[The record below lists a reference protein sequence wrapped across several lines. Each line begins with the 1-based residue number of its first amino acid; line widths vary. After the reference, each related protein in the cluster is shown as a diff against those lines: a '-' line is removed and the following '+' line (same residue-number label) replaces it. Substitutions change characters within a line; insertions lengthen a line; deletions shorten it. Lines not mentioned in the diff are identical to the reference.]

1 MPHRKKI
8 LLSDSN
14 EAFSML
20 LTDSLR
26 ERGNFHVFHA
36 KDEDETT
43 KALHR
48 HRPHVLLLDFLL
60 PHKGGF
66 HVMQHLR
73 EDGYKISTI
82 FMTALPTHRVI
93 EEAYRL
99 GASFVLPKPFTAR
112 ALVERIHDA
121 LHSDRPLFAH
131 IKNSDRH
138 LKVSCCSPRWR
149 SFIYEAY
156 SILSGLSREAAFQPM
171 FHQFRSVAAR
181 FAEPTADNG
190 TDQGHS
196 PSPFQSGCRSRRWPA
211 RHRAYWQRANFFTV
225 PLTGC
230 GSHNVP
236 LRLSSPA
243 FRPGRFLIR
252 GLDLTFPRTAATGT
266 QRSALSCSRWRSRT
280 AHRRCRR

>member
-20 LTDSLR
+20 LADSLR
-26 ERGNFHVFHA
+26 ERGDFRVFHA
-36 KDEDETT
+36 RDTDETT

-99 GASFVLPKPFTAR
+99 GASFVLPKPFTTR
-112 ALVERIHDA
+112 GNRQSRQRL
-121 LHSDRPLFAH
+121 
-131 IKNSDRH
+131 DRH
-138 LKVSCCSPRWR
+138 GTIVVGSC
-149 SFIYEAY
+149 ET
-156 SILSGLSREAAFQPM
+156 
-171 FHQFRSVAAR
+171 FHHYNV
-181 FAEPTADNG
+181 
-190 TDQGHS
+190 QG
-196 PSPFQSGCRSRRWPA
+196 
-211 RHRAYWQRANFFTV
+211 V
-225 PLTGC
+225 K
-230 GSHNVP
+230 
-236 LRLSSPA
+236 
-243 FRPGRFLIR
+243 
-252 GLDLTFPRTAATGT
+252 
-266 QRSALSCSRWRSRT
+266 
-280 AHRRCRR
+280 